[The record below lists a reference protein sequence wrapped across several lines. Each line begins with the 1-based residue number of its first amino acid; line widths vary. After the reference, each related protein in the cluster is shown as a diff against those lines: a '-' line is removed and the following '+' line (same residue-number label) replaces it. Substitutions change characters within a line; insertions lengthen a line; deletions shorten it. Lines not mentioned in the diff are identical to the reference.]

1 MSEIAKREGILVTD
15 EQLEELEDISRDR
28 ISVVN
33 RCEELGGFMSP
44 KYLSELNRVTKRS
57 EEFHRKIQKPERI
70 ISETHCDYSQEKV
83 YHQLSMKRLAKNGI
97 HP

>member
-1 MSEIAKREGILVTD
+1 MISEK
-15 EQLEELEDISRDR
+15 QLKELDDICQDR

-33 RCEELGGFMSP
+33 RCEELGGCLSP
-44 KYLSELNRVTKRS
+44 RYLFELARITRRS
-57 EEFHRKIQKPERI
+57 EEFHRKIQKPENI
-70 ISETHCDYSQEKV
+70 ISETPCDYSQEKV

>member
-1 MSEIAKREGILVTD
+1 MITD
-15 EQLEELEDISRDR
+15 EQLKELEDISQDR

-33 RCEELGGFMSP
+33 RCEELGGFLST
-44 KYLSELNRVTKRS
+44 KFLSELFRVTKRS

-70 ISETHCDYSQEKV
+70 ISETPCDYSQEKV

-97 HP
+97 RP

>member
-1 MSEIAKREGILVTD
+1 MEVKLISDGELKELDGIC
-15 EQLEELEDISRDR
+15 QDR
-28 ISVVN
+28 ISAIN
-33 RCEELGGFMSP
+33 RCEELGGFLSP

-57 EEFHRKIQKPERI
+57 EEFHRKIHKPERI
-70 ISETHCDYSQEKV
+70 ISQIPCDYSQEKV

>member
-1 MSEIAKREGILVTD
+1 MITD
-15 EQLEELEDISRDR
+15 EQLKELEDISKDR

-33 RCEELGGFMSP
+33 RCEELGGFLSSQ
-44 KYLSELNRVTKRS
+44 YLSALARVTRRS
-57 EEFHRKIQKPERI
+57 EEFQRNIQKPTRV
-70 ISETHCDYSQEKV
+70 ISEMPCDYSQEKV

>member
-1 MSEIAKREGILVTD
+1 MITD
-15 EQLEELEDISRDR
+15 QQLKELENISKDR

-33 RCEELGGFMSP
+33 RCVELGGFLST
-44 KYLSELNRVTKRS
+44 KYLSELGRVTRRS

-70 ISETHCDYSQEKV
+70 ISKTPCDYSQEKV